1 MAGPLEGLVVLDL
14 TRVLAGPFAGMLLAD
29 FGADVVKVENPKG
42 GDDARAYTPFQNGE
56 SAYFISLNRGKRS
69 LTLNLKAER
78 GKEIFRE
85 LVKRADILVEN
96 YKPGTMAKLG
106 LGYEALREINPRLIY
121 AASSGFGQTGPYSAF
136 PAYDVII
143 QGMGGMMSIT
153 GPDRDHPT
161 KVGSSV
167 ADIFAGVFT
176 VIGILMSLRARERTG
191 RGQMVDVAML
201 DCMVAVLENAVTQY
215 VVKGTVPEPIGNIH
229 PAISPFMTLRSKDG
243 FFNVACG
250 NDELWKRFALAVGAE
265 ELLEDPRFFTNAGRV
280 EDRLALRDGL
290 EVHTTERTS
299 AEWIELLRKIAIPC
313 GPISN
318 IAQVV
323 ADPQVI
329 ARNMIV
335 ELDQPKAGPLRVP
348 GTPIKLSETPGEV
361 RTPAPLLGQH
371 TEEILTGWLGMG
383 AEEIAALREQG
394 VL

>member
-1 MAGPLEGLVVLDL
+1 VAKPLDGLVVLDL

-29 FGADVVKVENPKG
+29 FGADVIKVENPKG

-85 LVKRADILVEN
+85 LAKRADILVEN
-96 YKPGTMAKLG
+96 YKPGTMEKLG
-106 LGYEALREINPRLIY
+106 LGYEALREINPRLVY
-121 AASSGFGQTGPYSAF
+121 AASSGFGRTGPYSAF

-143 QGMGGMMSIT
+143 QGMGGLMSIT
-153 GPDRDHPT
+153 GPDKEHPT

-176 VIGILMSLRARERTG
+176 VVGILMALRARERTG

-201 DCMVAVLENAVTQY
+201 DCMVAVLENAITQY
-215 VVKGTVPEPIGNIH
+215 VVKGTIPEPIGNIH
-229 PAISPFMTLRSKDG
+229 PAISPFMTLRSRDG
-243 FFNVACG
+243 FLNVACG
-250 NDELWKRFALAVGAE
+250 NDELWKRFAAAVGAE

-280 EDRLALRDGL
+280 EDRLALREGL
-290 EVHTTERTS
+290 EVRTVERTTE
-299 AEWIELLRKIAIPC
+299 EWIGLLRGIAIPC
-313 GPISN
+313 GPIAN

-361 RTPAPLLGQH
+361 KVPAPLLSQH
-371 TEEILTGWLGMG
+371 TEEILVGWLGMG
-383 AEEIAALREQG
+383 AEEVAELREQG